1 MSGLKFD
8 ANNCPYIPLGEL
20 TIRLESEE
28 PTDLVKERARTELRE
43 TPEVSAAS
51 IDELRAL
58 IKGNITIDINSYSIK
73 LPTGLITHTHTRG

>member
-8 ANNCPYIPLGEL
+8 ANNLPYIPLGEL
-20 TIRLESEE
+20 TVRLESEE

-43 TPEVSAAS
+43 TPEVSAAA

-58 IKGNITIDINSYSIK
+58 IKGNTLRKTPIIIQLFEHPATN
-73 LPTGLITHTHTRG
+73 RV